1 MEVEAVI
8 HHRTAIVLCVA
19 AALFSTAC
27 GSNITTSG
35 ANSKEFFVLS
45 EGYVWQYTSP
55 DFTELFEVWYMGER
69 TVDGED
75 VHVLSW
81 KFDTAQALALDEVEA
96 DPALFFMDTY
106 WSKNDEG
113 ILFWGAGAV
122 DNANAL
128 PAWDEVFYADSLLF
142 AGVDLYPGDSLSSSS
157 NGESWTSEYV
167 DSVDTVETFGGTFQS
182 VMQVG
187 FQDETQSSPFGG
199 DWYLARNTGIIQFQ
213 VRGRPDEQ
221 WTLNKVTY

>member
-1 MEVEAVI
+1 MAVF
-8 HHRTAIVLCVA
+8 HHRLGFILCAA
-19 AALFSTAC
+19 AALSMAAC
-27 GSNITTSG
+27 GGSNITTSG

-45 EGYVWQYTSP
+45 DGYVWQYTHPDSP
-55 DFTELFEVWYMGER
+55 ELFEVWYMGER
-69 TVDGED
+69 SVDGQD

-81 KFDTAQALALDEVEA
+81 KFDTAQNLALDEHED

-113 ILFWGAGAV
+113 VLFWGAGAV
-122 DNANAL
+122 DNTNSL

-157 NGESWTSEYV
+157 NGESWTSEFV
-167 DSVDTVETFGGTFQS
+167 DSVDEVETFGGTFQS

-187 FQDETQSSPFGG
+187 FQDEAESSPFGG

-213 VRGRPDEQ
+213 ARGRPDEL
-221 WTLNKVTY
+221 WTLNRVTY